1 MELNKIEEEKIKK
14 ELNELEN
21 RYKTENTYFTK
32 KGSKHFSNDYP
43 QNGTIQ
49 NPGSQ
54 VKKSLEFAIEQK
66 EVIIKEKERERER
79 EKEKEREN
87 TIGSIP
93 PTPNDKKPE
102 TQGIFS
108 PEEAQYLKV

>member
-66 EVIIKEKERERER
+66 EVIIKEKERE
-79 EKEKEREN
+79 N